1 MGSSHLI
8 DSADPLDASAFA
20 SIIRHDLV
28 NPLSAL
34 HGWLHL
40 LTVRPSPA
48 DEVVQR
54 AVDGAHRALAQ
65 QQRQIEQLAAL
76 IELSAP
82 GAAPAAESSR
92 VSDLLC
98 AGAEQMPG
106 WQINQS
112 PSSMADGGSTVSVVG
127 PAPLLGKLLCALA
140 EFVQR
145 QGQPGASCRLDLSAC
160 SAGVS
165 FSFQVAP
172 VREPAQAWP
181 GLEQAPAAQNEPIQ
195 ATVAFLFARRLL
207 SLLGGRIEP
216 LPPQDRTTGL
226 VLWLPTTT
234 PTGR

>member
-1 MGSSHLI
+1 MGSSHGI
-8 DSADPLDASAFA
+8 GNGDPLDASALA
-20 SIIRHDLV
+20 SIVRHDLV

-54 AVDGAHRALAQ
+54 ALDGAHRALDQ

-92 VSDLLC
+92 VSELLR
-98 AGAEQMPG
+98 ALAQRMPG
-106 WQINQS
+106 WLISES
-112 PSSMADGGSTVSVVG
+112 PSSTAGGDSTTTVVG
-127 PAPLLGKLLCALA
+127 PAALLGCLLCALG
-140 EFVQR
+140 EFVHR
-145 QGQPGASCRLDLSAC
+145 QGQPGATCWLDVSDVF
-160 SAGVS
+160 AGVS

-172 VREPAQAWP
+172 VREPAQFWP
-181 GLEQAPAAQNEPIQ
+181 GLVRAQGGEAESIQ
-195 ATVAFLFARRLL
+195 ATVASLFAGRLMAM
-207 SLLGGRIEP
+207 LGGRVEP
-216 LPPQDRTTGL
+216 LPPNSRATGL
-226 VLWLPTTT
+226 VLWLPTP